1 MLLPKKYMKN
11 VHKFIIFS
19 SILFVH
25 VSNIQSYH
33 YNGVMSWGTLH
44 RGEAVFHFNFKMTG
58 ESCNN

>member
-1 MLLPKKYMKN
+1 MKN